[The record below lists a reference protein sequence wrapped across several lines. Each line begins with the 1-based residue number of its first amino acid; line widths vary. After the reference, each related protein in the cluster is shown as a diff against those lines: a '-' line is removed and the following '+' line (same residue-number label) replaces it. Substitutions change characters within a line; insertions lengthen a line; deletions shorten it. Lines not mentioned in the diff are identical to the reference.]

1 MATYTLTDGTR
12 KTQLTING
20 DTTVVFPTKLDY
32 FGVRSLDGANILV
45 SKIKAPTTLEDGVY
59 STDEGDGDV
68 VVDDGIFTDT
78 LYLKGSGTVVV
89 YGGTKPGH
97 LPFKKSGK
105 GGGDEGSLRML
116 GATTTALTDGATTNP
131 ITIDGESVTA
141 VKNDVAIYNTREFYF
156 SGTTWSEFGGTM
168 DTVPTS
174 GSANAVTSDGIYRN
188 TAGQKEY
195 VNNVL
200 KGEKFN
206 NAASASG
213 SNSHAEGDGTTAS
226 NIASHA
232 EGQNTTASNLASHAE
247 GDNTTASGLASH
259 AEGGGATASGIASHA
274 EGQHT
279 TASGIASH
287 AGGKGTQATQA
298 NMTAIGKYNSPRTGD
313 LFNVGNGTADNKR
326 SNIVEVNSAHLNV
339 NGDIQANGTSIITQY
354 ATMPTITANMVGKV
368 VQYVGTTD
376 STYTKGW
383 NYVAVSDGAAEPT
396 YSWAALMDSTPTSG
410 SNNPVTSDGI
420 YKRTPLARGGGSG
433 SAIGGANTTALGNN
447 SFAFGQNCVARGTA
461 SVALGHNI
469 LAQSSYGTNVG
480 AYNVGSNST
489 LFEIGNG
496 TGAARSNILEV
507 NSTSLNVNGD
517 IQINNVSIPTPYTTM
532 PTITAEMLGQIAQY
546 VGATTSNYIQGHFYI
561 AASDGAAEPTYYWK
575 PVDKPAYTLTT
586 LWEYDGVD
594 HIDTAGT
601 VICSE
606 AELAEY
612 DFVGLFFGFRNM
624 TSGDLTGQ
632 YSFAPTTA
640 MPEVLISTG
649 TFATTANTYYNG
661 RIGINNGDLKILS
674 VSNNIYTDQSIT
686 FRMGIYRVVAVKFG
700 VSDAALAQSG
710 YRETVLWE
718 NDGTTNPASITLSS
732 AYTNFDALILV
743 GGNFGLADHVYMSTH
758 VYPTS
763 ALSIANTTAIIGFG
777 DDGAFTWY
785 NVASTTSLTFR
796 QGSLRIMKI
805 IGVNY

>member
-188 TAGQKEY
+188 TAGKKYY
-195 VNNVL
+195 VNNVE
-200 KGEKFN
+200 KGEIFN
-206 NAASASG
+206 NYSAFTQNKAEG
-213 SNSHAEGDGTTAS
+213 RMSHAEGLQGWALGDY
-226 NIASHA
+226 SHA
-232 EGQNTTASNLASHAE
+232 EGYITRARGTY
-247 GDNTTASGLASH
+247 
-259 AEGGGATASGIASHA
+259 
-274 EGQHT
+274 
-279 TASGIASH
+279 SH
-287 AGGKGTQATQA
+287 AGGCCTEATEEA
-298 NMTAIGKYNSPRTGD
+298 MTAIGKYNNPQTGS
-313 LFNVGNGTADNKR
+313 LFEIGNGTDSSHP
-326 SNIVEVNSAHLNV
+326 SNVVEVNADRLNV
-339 NGDIQANGTSIITQY
+339 NGDIQANGTSIITQHS
-354 ATMPTITANMVGKV
+354 TMPTITANMVGKV

-410 SNNPVTSDGI
+410 SNNPVTSGGI
-420 YKRTPLARGGGSG
+420 YTALSGKQDTLTFDTTPTSG
-433 SAIGGANTTALGNN
+433 SVNAVTSGGVYNIIRKGSTSTSVVLGSTSN
-447 SFAFGQNCVARGTA
+447 
-461 SVALGHNI
+461 
-469 LAQSSYGTNVG
+469 QSSGSSSVSCGYYTKATNNNMLVCG
-480 AYNVGSNST
+480 VYNESNSGL
-489 LFEIGNG
+489 LFTVGNG
-496 TGAARSNILEV
+496 SAGNARSNILEAGYNRV
-507 NSTSLNVNGD
+507 NVNGSL
-517 IQINNVSIPTPYTTM
+517 QINNVSIPTPYTTM
-532 PTITAEMLGQIAQY
+532 PTVTAAMVGQIAQY
-546 VGATTSNYIQGHFYI
+546 VGTTTASYTQGHFYI
-561 AASDGAAEPTYYWK
+561 AASDGAAEPTYSW
-575 PVDKPAYTLTT
+575 
-586 LWEYDGVD
+586 
-594 HIDTAGT
+594 
-601 VICSE
+601 
-606 AELAEY
+606 AELS
-612 DFVGLFFGFRNM
+612 M
-624 TSGDLTGQ
+624 
-632 YSFAPTTA
+632 
-640 MPEVLISTG
+640 
-649 TFATTANTYYNG
+649 
-661 RIGINNGDLKILS
+661 
-674 VSNNIYTDQSIT
+674 
-686 FRMGIYRVVAVKFG
+686 
-700 VSDAALAQSG
+700 SG

-718 NDGTTNPASITLSS
+718 NDSTTNPQSITLSS

-743 GGNFGLADHVYMSTH
+743 GGNFGAVVGTVWMQSSS
-758 VYPTS
+758 YPVS
-763 ALSIANTTAIIGFG
+763 ALSVSGNDTVVGIC
-777 DDGAFTWY
+777 DDGTSTWY
-785 NVASTTSLTFR
+785 TISSDTTLTSR
-796 QGSLRIMKI
+796 ALGNIRIVKI
-805 IGVNY
+805 LGVKY